1 MEASTRC
8 DNGHDSAFIQRQ
20 LEDSSNQPAQD
31 NASQFELQNLYKSF
45 IALSSTDIDGSNQL
59 EIIFLSAVTFY
70 IGQHNPHLRNHGL
83 GGALQ
88 IRFIILEIKF
98 FKRVQHGGFKLRLQ
112 YNGSHGIPG

>member
-1 MEASTRC
+1 
-8 DNGHDSAFIQRQ
+8 
-20 LEDSSNQPAQD
+20 
-31 NASQFELQNLYKSF
+31 
-45 IALSSTDIDGSNQL
+45 
-59 EIIFLSAVTFY
+59 
-70 IGQHNPHLRNHGL
+70 L